1 MSLKSH
7 TRPTGLDQ
15 THSTLTDRCLAV
27 LRLATGFIFL
37 WAFADKFLGLGYA
50 TPSERAWTAGGSPT
64 KGFLGHV
71 DTGPFR
77 SMFHDWAGAAWADWL
92 FMLGLAGI
100 GLAVMLGISLR
111 VSAIAGSL
119 MMLLMW
125 VAEWPLSQTT
135 SAGGPSGSTNP
146 IVDYHVIYAIA
157 LVVVA
162 AAHAG
167 NTWGLGRLW
176 AALPIVR
183 ANPWLI

>member
-1 MSLKSH
+1 MSVKDR
-7 TRPTGLDQ
+7 TRPTHLDQ
-15 THSTLTDRCLAV
+15 TRSTLTDRSLAV

-37 WAFADKFLGLGYA
+37 WAFADKLLGLGYA
-50 TPSERAWTAGGSPT
+50 TPSERAWTSGGSPT

-71 DTGPFR
+71 DAGPFQ
-77 SMFHDWAGAAWADWL
+77 SMFRDWAGAPWADWL
-92 FMLGLAGI
+92 FMLGLAAIGI
-100 GLAVMLGISLR
+100 AVMLGVGLR
-111 VSAIAGSL
+111 VSAVAGSL

-125 VAEWPLSQTT
+125 VAEWPLAQTT
-135 SAGGPSGSTNP
+135 SAGAPSGSTNP

-167 NTWGLGRLW
+167 HTWGLGRLW
-176 AALPIVR
+176 AALPFVR